1 MKTPP
6 LLIGAAILFWGLTMH
21 QLVLAA
27 LMAFGVEASRW
38 IKHRWELNESD
49 FKRAS
54 TLCTMALIGLAFYQF
69 LTGWLNHPAWMVF
82 QWLPAVLLPLLLAQ
96 VYSTAGRIDPRVL
109 FLLRKKQILSAHS
122 KNKPIDFSFIYLAAC
137 VFSTGFVNQRSGL
150 FYIGLLGLS
159 VWALWSYRPRHSPWA
174 FWMILLLIAGGAG
187 YLGQI
192 GLAKLQTVVE
202 QKTTHFFSPSGDSY
216 RKYTQIGDVPNE
228 KLSSRIVF
236 RARPGGSDQ
245 RSLLLREATYDTF
258 RSFPSIWSVSR
269 KYFNRL
275 HKSADSYDWQL
286 ATPAGPARSCTIA
299 QQLKGKDALLKIPS
313 GSFQIDNLRA
323 ERAEKNDFGAVK
335 VRGDGLISYTVQ
347 YGLGSSLISPPGSR
361 DLAIPKHELKVI
373 TQIAEQL
380 NLRTLPPAEIL
391 KTIKTHFETEF
402 TYSLKAKSKHKKST
416 PISNFLTQTRSGH
429 CEYFATA
436 TVLLLRQAGI
446 PARYVRGYS
455 VNPSDTMGGWSLV
468 RSRYAHAWTVAY
480 VDGRWINLDTTPA
493 TWQETEG
500 QQLPRWQHYW
510 QKIRDVTSGVIFW
523 LSQWRLKIQGSRYLK
538 YFPLL
543 LLPLFI
549 WAGWRMMARFLKGRK
564 FKRTVRCTPKKG
576 LPVAGADSAFYPIE
590 QRLNQLGFTR
600 YPWETLSKWLKRIEG
615 VVGQRVSIDIPRQV
629 LAFHYRYRFDPKG
642 LSAAD
647 KSHMIAL
654 SATWLDEHQADRGS

>member
-202 QKTTHFFSPSGDSY
+202 QKTTHFFLPAVILIENTPKSATFRMRNCPVVSFFVPGRVDRINVPCCCEKPHMIPSGRFRPSGACLASISTG
-216 RKYTQIGDVPNE
+216 YTKAPIRMTGNW
-228 KLSSRIVF
+228 
-236 RARPGGSDQ
+236 RPQQGLQ
-245 RSLLLREATYDTF
+245 
-258 RSFPSIWSVSR
+258 
-269 KYFNRL
+269 
-275 HKSADSYDWQL
+275 
-286 ATPAGPARSCTIA
+286 GPAR
-299 QQLKGKDALLKIPS
+299 L
-313 GSFQIDNLRA
+313 
-323 ERAEKNDFGAVK
+323 
-335 VRGDGLISYTVQ
+335 
-347 YGLGSSLISPPGSR
+347 
-361 DLAIPKHELKVI
+361 H
-373 TQIAEQL
+373 
-380 NLRTLPPAEIL
+380 
-391 KTIKTHFETEF
+391 
-402 TYSLKAKSKHKKST
+402 
-416 PISNFLTQTRSGH
+416 SN
-429 CEYFATA
+429 
-436 TVLLLRQAGI
+436 
-446 PARYVRGYS
+446 
-455 VNPSDTMGGWSLV
+455 
-468 RSRYAHAWTVAY
+468 
-480 VDGRWINLDTTPA
+480 
-493 TWQETEG
+493 
-500 QQLPRWQHYW
+500 
-510 QKIRDVTSGVIFW
+510 
-523 LSQWRLKIQGSRYLK
+523 
-538 YFPLL
+538 
-543 LLPLFI
+543 
-549 WAGWRMMARFLKGRK
+549 
-564 FKRTVRCTPKKG
+564 
-576 LPVAGADSAFYPIE
+576 
-590 QRLNQLGFTR
+590 
-600 YPWETLSKWLKRIEG
+600 
-615 VVGQRVSIDIPRQV
+615 
-629 LAFHYRYRFDPKG
+629 
-642 LSAAD
+642 
-647 KSHMIAL
+647 
-654 SATWLDEHQADRGS
+654 